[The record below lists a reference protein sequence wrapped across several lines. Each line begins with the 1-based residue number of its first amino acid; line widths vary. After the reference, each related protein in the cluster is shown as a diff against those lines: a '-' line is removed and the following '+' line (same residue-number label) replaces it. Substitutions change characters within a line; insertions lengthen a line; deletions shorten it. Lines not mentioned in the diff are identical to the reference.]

1 MELVQQINTAI
12 NQVVWG
18 VPMLILLLGVGI
30 LMTVRSG
37 GLQFRRF
44 GYAMRN
50 TLGKVL
56 KKSEAGEGEIT
67 PFQAVA
73 TALAGTL
80 GTGSIAGI
88 TTAVTLGGPG
98 TLFWLWITAL
108 IGMATKYAEVL
119 LAVKFRER
127 NERGDWVGGPMY
139 YIKNGLGKKWKWL
152 GALFCIFA
160 ALAALG
166 TGNAIQAGNIVGA
179 INTLVLSFDP
189 SFGGTETLKLVLG
202 IVLAILAGLYLTAVY
217 SDIPFIAKW
226 RTAYIQTAMNTLSH
240 QWLATAFIPRSVI
253 DKVLA
258 EMEAA
263 REAQIGINSEWDE
276 GESESR
282 NPTLTNTKGMS
293 KEEIAFYNLFW
304 EVNVPSMQAYV
315 KEHPDALAA
324 GWSRINIDK
333 SALTADGTSI
343 RTIQGEQV
351 LAIDARNKILI
362 ARVKGSTYRGVLVI
376 MKDPSRLSLQAAST
390 LGSVGQVCG
399 KIAEA
404 HGGVIGMTGSGFID
418 PGGTG
423 NGGTLAGYAMCN
435 GKSYGSHMGYGYKRL
450 ELHKDNRIYIRD
462 SDSSV
467 SPDTTDAVEFS
478 PAMIIDGETVV
489 NARSGF
495 SDLQPRA
502 CLGQSKYGEIIALL
516 VEGRLTTSV
525 GISVP
530 DCAAI
535 MTKHDCMQAMNLDGG
550 TSAMIWYKG
559 KYIMRSSN
567 PALTAGRTLPNAFVY
582 TGN

>member
-1 MELVQQINTAI
+1 MKLFSAPPRPTGAQRPASDTTQQRPAQQRPTQQRLAQQRPAQQRPTQQRPAQQRPAQQRPAQQHPAQQRPAQQRPAQRSASQWTDDAARPRRSAPDDRRRVQQPAPAPASKH
-12 NQVVWG
+12 G
-18 VPMLILLLGVGI
+18 RKAKKAKKPKKKKSLGRRLLILFL
-30 LMTVRSG
+30 
-37 GLQFRRF
+37 
-44 GYAMRN
+44 
-50 TLGKVL
+50 
-56 KKSEAGEGEIT
+56 
-67 PFQAVA
+67 
-73 TALAGTL
+73 
-80 GTGSIAGI
+80 
-88 TTAVTLGGPG
+88 
-98 TLFWLWITAL
+98 
-108 IGMATKYAEVL
+108 
-119 LAVKFRER
+119 
-127 NERGDWVGGPMY
+127 
-139 YIKNGLGKKWKWL
+139 
-152 GALFCIFA
+152 
-160 ALAALG
+160 
-166 TGNAIQAGNIVGA
+166 
-179 INTLVLSFDP
+179 
-189 SFGGTETLKLVLG
+189 
-202 IVLAILAGLYLTAVY
+202 VLAILAGLYLTAVY

-253 DKVLA
+253 DKVVA

-263 REAQIGINSEWDE
+263 REAQIGVNSEWDE
-276 GESESR
+276 GEVESR
-282 NPTLTNTKGMS
+282 NPTLTDTKGMS
-293 KEEIAFYNLFW
+293 KEEITFYNLFW
-304 EVNVPSMQAYV
+304 EVDVPSMQAYV

-333 SALTADGTSI
+333 SALTDNGTSI

-351 LAIDARNKILI
+351 LAIDAQNEILI
-362 ARVKGSTYRGVLVI
+362 AREKGSTYRGVLVI

-435 GKSYGSHMGYGYKRL
+435 GKSYGGHMGYGYKRL
-450 ELHKDNRIYIRD
+450 ELHEDNRIYIRD
-462 SDSSV
+462 SDSEV
-467 SPDTTDAVEFS
+467 SPGTTDAVEFS

-535 MTKHDCMQAMNLDGG
+535 MAKHDCMQAMNLDGG

-582 TGN
+582 AGK

>member
-1 MELVQQINTAI
+1 MKLFSAPPRPTGAQRPASDTAQQRPTQQRPTGAQRPASDTAQQRPAQQRPTQQRPTQQRPAQQRPAQQRPAQQRPAQQRPAQQRPAQQRPAQQRLAQQRPAQQRPAQQRPAQRSASQWTDDTARPRRSAPDDRRRVQQPAPAPA
-12 NQVVWG
+12 G
-18 VPMLILLLGVGI
+18 KHGRKAKKAKKPKKKKSLGRRLLILFL
-30 LMTVRSG
+30 
-37 GLQFRRF
+37 
-44 GYAMRN
+44 
-50 TLGKVL
+50 
-56 KKSEAGEGEIT
+56 
-67 PFQAVA
+67 
-73 TALAGTL
+73 
-80 GTGSIAGI
+80 
-88 TTAVTLGGPG
+88 
-98 TLFWLWITAL
+98 
-108 IGMATKYAEVL
+108 
-119 LAVKFRER
+119 
-127 NERGDWVGGPMY
+127 
-139 YIKNGLGKKWKWL
+139 
-152 GALFCIFA
+152 
-160 ALAALG
+160 
-166 TGNAIQAGNIVGA
+166 
-179 INTLVLSFDP
+179 
-189 SFGGTETLKLVLG
+189 
-202 IVLAILAGLYLTAVY
+202 VLAILAGLYLTAVY

-253 DKVLA
+253 DKVIA

-263 REAQIGINSEWDE
+263 REAQIGVNSEWDE
-276 GESESR
+276 EEIESR
-282 NPTLTNTKGMS
+282 NPTLTDTKGMS

-304 EVNVPSMQAYV
+304 EVDVPSMQAYI

-333 SALTADGTSI
+333 SALTDNGTSI

-351 LAIDARNKILI
+351 LAIDAQNEIMI

-435 GKSYGSHMGYGYKRL
+435 GKSYGGHMGYGYKRL
-450 ELHKDNRIYIRD
+450 ELHEDNRIYIRD
-462 SDSSV
+462 SDSEV
-467 SPDTTDAVEFS
+467 SPGTTDAVEFS

-516 VEGRLTTSV
+516 VEGRLATSV

-535 MTKHDCMQAMNLDGG
+535 MAKHDCMQAMNLDGG

-582 TGN
+582 AGK

>member
-1 MELVQQINTAI
+1 MKLFSAPPRPTGAQRPASDTAQQRPTQQRPTQQRPTQQRPTQQRPAQQRPAQQRPAQQRPAQQRPAQQRPAQQRPAQQRPAQQHPAQQHPAQQRPAQQRPAQRSASQWTDDAARPRRSAPDDRRRVQQPAPAPA
-12 NQVVWG
+12 G
-18 VPMLILLLGVGI
+18 KHGRKAKKAKKPKKKKSLGRRLLILFL
-30 LMTVRSG
+30 
-37 GLQFRRF
+37 
-44 GYAMRN
+44 
-50 TLGKVL
+50 
-56 KKSEAGEGEIT
+56 
-67 PFQAVA
+67 
-73 TALAGTL
+73 
-80 GTGSIAGI
+80 
-88 TTAVTLGGPG
+88 
-98 TLFWLWITAL
+98 
-108 IGMATKYAEVL
+108 
-119 LAVKFRER
+119 
-127 NERGDWVGGPMY
+127 
-139 YIKNGLGKKWKWL
+139 
-152 GALFCIFA
+152 
-160 ALAALG
+160 
-166 TGNAIQAGNIVGA
+166 
-179 INTLVLSFDP
+179 
-189 SFGGTETLKLVLG
+189 
-202 IVLAILAGLYLTAVY
+202 VLAILAGLYLTAVY

-253 DKVLA
+253 DKVIA

-263 REAQIGINSEWDE
+263 REAQIGVNSEWDE
-276 GESESR
+276 EEIESR
-282 NPTLTNTKGMS
+282 NPTLTDTKGMS

-304 EVNVPSMQAYV
+304 EVDVPSMQAYI

-333 SALTADGTSI
+333 SALTDNGTSI

-351 LAIDARNKILI
+351 LAIDAQNEIMI

-435 GKSYGSHMGYGYKRL
+435 GKSYGGHMGYGYKRL
-450 ELHKDNRIYIRD
+450 ELHEDNRIYIRD
-462 SDSSV
+462 SDSEV
-467 SPDTTDAVEFS
+467 SPGTTDAVEFS

-516 VEGRLTTSV
+516 VEGRLATSV

-535 MTKHDCMQAMNLDGG
+535 MAKHDCMQAMNLDGG

-582 TGN
+582 AGK

>member
-1 MELVQQINTAI
+1 MKLFSAPPRPTGAQRPASDTAQQRPTQQRPAQQRPAQQRPAQQRPAQQRPAQQRPAQQRPAQQRPAQQRPAQQRPAQQRPAQQRPAQQRPAQQRPAQQRPAQRSASQWTDDAARPRRSAPDDRRRVQQPAPAPA
-12 NQVVWG
+12 G
-18 VPMLILLLGVGI
+18 KHGRKAKKAKKPKKKKSLGRRLLILFL
-30 LMTVRSG
+30 
-37 GLQFRRF
+37 
-44 GYAMRN
+44 
-50 TLGKVL
+50 
-56 KKSEAGEGEIT
+56 
-67 PFQAVA
+67 
-73 TALAGTL
+73 
-80 GTGSIAGI
+80 
-88 TTAVTLGGPG
+88 
-98 TLFWLWITAL
+98 
-108 IGMATKYAEVL
+108 
-119 LAVKFRER
+119 
-127 NERGDWVGGPMY
+127 
-139 YIKNGLGKKWKWL
+139 
-152 GALFCIFA
+152 
-160 ALAALG
+160 
-166 TGNAIQAGNIVGA
+166 
-179 INTLVLSFDP
+179 
-189 SFGGTETLKLVLG
+189 
-202 IVLAILAGLYLTAVY
+202 VLAILAGLYLTAVY

-253 DKVLA
+253 DKVIA

-263 REAQIGINSEWDE
+263 REAQIGVNSEWDE
-276 GESESR
+276 EEIESR
-282 NPTLTNTKGMS
+282 NPTLTDTKGMS

-304 EVNVPSMQAYV
+304 EVDVPSMQAYI

-333 SALTADGTSI
+333 SALTDNGTSI

-351 LAIDARNKILI
+351 LAIDAQNEIMI

-435 GKSYGSHMGYGYKRL
+435 GKSYGGHMGYGYKRL
-450 ELHKDNRIYIRD
+450 ELHEDNRIYIRD
-462 SDSSV
+462 SDSEV
-467 SPDTTDAVEFS
+467 SPGTTDAVEFS

-516 VEGRLTTSV
+516 VEGRLATSV

-535 MTKHDCMQAMNLDGG
+535 MAKHDCMQAMNLDGG

-582 TGN
+582 AGK

>member
-1 MELVQQINTAI
+1 MYRANAIDMGGGYYLLPLPRTLVNTTEVSTDFYRRV
-12 NQVVWG
+12 QVEDTTYYFNPHFTCWVSEG
-18 VPMLILLLGVGI
+18 
-30 LMTVRSG
+30 
-37 GLQFRRF
+37 
-44 GYAMRN
+44 
-50 TLGKVL
+50 
-56 KKSEAGEGEIT
+56 SEAPEAPSEIGIR
-67 PFQAVA
+67 
-73 TALAGTL
+73 TARQLNNL
-80 GTGSIAGI
+80 S
-88 TTAVTLGGPG
+88 LYYEQYSP
-98 TLFWLWITAL
+98 
-108 IGMATKYAEVL
+108 L
-119 LAVKFRER
+119 LAKDTTLQQER
-127 NERGDWVGGPMY
+127 
-139 YIKNGLGKKWKWL
+139 IL
-152 GALFCIFA
+152 
-160 ALAALG
+160 
-166 TGNAIQAGNIVGA
+166 
-179 INTLVLSFDP
+179 
-189 SFGGTETLKLVLG
+189 
-202 IVLAILAGLYLTAVY
+202 VLAILAGLYLTAVY

-351 LAIDARNKILI
+351 LAIDARNEILI

-462 SDSSV
+462 SDSKV

-489 NARSGF
+489 SARSGF

>member
-1 MELVQQINTAI
+1 MWTEDAAAQPRRSAPNARRAQPAAQPQTGKRGRKAKKPKKKKSVGRRL
-12 NQVVWG
+12 
-18 VPMLILLLGVGI
+18 LILFL
-30 LMTVRSG
+30 
-37 GLQFRRF
+37 
-44 GYAMRN
+44 
-50 TLGKVL
+50 
-56 KKSEAGEGEIT
+56 
-67 PFQAVA
+67 
-73 TALAGTL
+73 
-80 GTGSIAGI
+80 
-88 TTAVTLGGPG
+88 
-98 TLFWLWITAL
+98 
-108 IGMATKYAEVL
+108 
-119 LAVKFRER
+119 
-127 NERGDWVGGPMY
+127 
-139 YIKNGLGKKWKWL
+139 
-152 GALFCIFA
+152 
-160 ALAALG
+160 
-166 TGNAIQAGNIVGA
+166 
-179 INTLVLSFDP
+179 
-189 SFGGTETLKLVLG
+189 
-202 IVLAILAGLYLTAVY
+202 VLAILAGLYLTAVY

-253 DKVLA
+253 DKVVA

-263 REAQIGINSEWDE
+263 REAQIGVNSEWDE

-282 NPTLTNTKGMS
+282 NPTLTDTKGMS
-293 KEEIAFYNLFW
+293 KEEITFYNLFW
-304 EVNVPSMQAYV
+304 EVDVPSMQAYV

-324 GWSRINIDK
+324 GWSRINIDH
-333 SALTADGTSI
+333 SALTDNGTSI

-351 LAIDARNKILI
+351 LAIDAQNEILI
-362 ARVKGSTYRGVLVI
+362 VREKGSTYRGVLVV
-376 MKDPSRLSLQAAST
+376 MKDPSRLSLHAATT
-390 LGSVGQVCG
+390 LGSIGQYCG
-399 KIAEA
+399 QIAQA

-435 GKSYGSHMGYGYKRL
+435 GKAYGDHMGYGYKRL
-450 ELHKDNRIYIRD
+450 ELHADNRIYIRD
-462 SDSSV
+462 SASPVSS
-467 SPDTTDAVEFS
+467 DTTDAVEFS

-535 MTKHDCMQAMNLDGG
+535 MAKHDCMQAMNLDGG

-582 TGN
+582 AGN

>member
-1 MELVQQINTAI
+1 MKLFSAPPRPTGTQRPASDTARQRPAQQRPAQQRPAQQRPAQQHPAQQRPAQQRPAQQRPAQQRSAQQRPAQQRPTQQAYAG
-12 NQVVWG
+12 QWTEDAVRPRRSAPEG
-18 VPMLILLLGVGI
+18 RRRPQQAAPASTGKRGHKAKKPKKPKKKKSLGRRLLILFL
-30 LMTVRSG
+30 
-37 GLQFRRF
+37 
-44 GYAMRN
+44 
-50 TLGKVL
+50 
-56 KKSEAGEGEIT
+56 
-67 PFQAVA
+67 
-73 TALAGTL
+73 
-80 GTGSIAGI
+80 
-88 TTAVTLGGPG
+88 
-98 TLFWLWITAL
+98 
-108 IGMATKYAEVL
+108 
-119 LAVKFRER
+119 
-127 NERGDWVGGPMY
+127 
-139 YIKNGLGKKWKWL
+139 
-152 GALFCIFA
+152 
-160 ALAALG
+160 
-166 TGNAIQAGNIVGA
+166 
-179 INTLVLSFDP
+179 
-189 SFGGTETLKLVLG
+189 
-202 IVLAILAGLYLTAVY
+202 VLAILAGLYLTAVY
-217 SDIPFIAKW
+217 SNIPFIAKW

-253 DKVLA
+253 DKVVA

-263 REAQIGINSEWDE
+263 REAQIGVNSEWE
-276 GESESR
+276 EEEVESR
-282 NPTLTNTKGMS
+282 NPTLTDTKGMS

-304 EVNVPSMQAYV
+304 EVDVPSMQAYV
-315 KEHPDALAA
+315 KEHPDVLAA

-333 SALTADGTSI
+333 SALTDDGTSI

-351 LAIDARNKILI
+351 LAIDAYNEVLI
-362 ARVKGSTYRGVLVI
+362 AREKGSTYRGVLVI

-399 KIAEA
+399 KIAED

-435 GKSYGSHMGYGYKRL
+435 GKSYGDGHMGYGYKRL

-462 SDSSV
+462 SDSEV

-535 MTKHDCMQAMNLDGG
+535 MAKHDCMQAMNLDGG

-567 PALTAGRTLPNAFVY
+567 TALTAGRTLPNAFVY
-582 TGN
+582 AGK

>member
-1 MELVQQINTAI
+1 MKLFSAPPRPTGAQRPASDTAQQRPTQQRPTGAQRPASDTAQQRPAQQRPTQQRPTQQRPAQQRPAQQRPAQQRPAQQRPAQQRPAQQRPAQQRLAQQRPAQQRPAQQRPAQRSASQWTDDAARPRRSAPDDRRRVQQPAPAPA
-12 NQVVWG
+12 G
-18 VPMLILLLGVGI
+18 KHGRKAKKAKKPKKKKSLGRRLLILFL
-30 LMTVRSG
+30 
-37 GLQFRRF
+37 
-44 GYAMRN
+44 
-50 TLGKVL
+50 
-56 KKSEAGEGEIT
+56 
-67 PFQAVA
+67 
-73 TALAGTL
+73 
-80 GTGSIAGI
+80 
-88 TTAVTLGGPG
+88 
-98 TLFWLWITAL
+98 
-108 IGMATKYAEVL
+108 
-119 LAVKFRER
+119 
-127 NERGDWVGGPMY
+127 
-139 YIKNGLGKKWKWL
+139 
-152 GALFCIFA
+152 
-160 ALAALG
+160 
-166 TGNAIQAGNIVGA
+166 
-179 INTLVLSFDP
+179 
-189 SFGGTETLKLVLG
+189 
-202 IVLAILAGLYLTAVY
+202 VLAILAGLYLTAVY

-253 DKVLA
+253 DKVIA

-263 REAQIGINSEWDE
+263 REAQIGVNSEWDE
-276 GESESR
+276 EEIESR
-282 NPTLTNTKGMS
+282 NPTLTDTKGMS

-304 EVNVPSMQAYV
+304 EVDVPSMQAYI

-333 SALTADGTSI
+333 SALTDNGTSI

-351 LAIDARNKILI
+351 LAIDAQNEIMI

-435 GKSYGSHMGYGYKRL
+435 GKSYGGHMGYGYKRL
-450 ELHKDNRIYIRD
+450 ELHEDNRIYIRD
-462 SDSSV
+462 SDSEV
-467 SPDTTDAVEFS
+467 SPGTTDAVEFS

-516 VEGRLTTSV
+516 VEGRLATSV

-535 MTKHDCMQAMNLDGG
+535 MAKHDCMQAMNLDGG

-582 TGN
+582 AGK

>member
-179 INTLVLSFDP
+179 INTLVLSFDR

-202 IVLAILAGLYLTAVY
+202 IVLAILAAVVLFGGVKRLGAVTEKLVPAMAVLYIGTCLAVVLYNAGNLPAVFRDIFAGAFSPNGVTGGAVGSMFLVLSWGVKRGIFSNEAGLGTAPMAHATTSEREPVRQALY
-217 SDIPFIAKW
+217 GIFEVF
-226 RTAYIQTAMNTLSH
+226 NT
-240 QWLATAFIPRSVI
+240 II
-253 DKVLA
+253 
-258 EMEAA
+258 
-263 REAQIGINSEWDE
+263 IC
-276 GESESR
+276 
-282 NPTLTNTKGMS
+282 TLTGLTLLCSGIDLHYGTMGETALVS
-293 KEEIAFYNLFW
+293 SALGTLFTPQGGAVIIALCLVLFAFSTILGWALYGSRCCEFLLGPKAVAPYRIIYVLMTVVGATVELDLVWSIADTLNGLMALPNLI
-304 EVNVPSMQAYV
+304 
-315 KEHPDALAA
+315 ALAA
-324 GWSRINIDK
+324 LSGVVVKTSKEYFKKESGLADK
-333 SALTADGTSI
+333 G
-343 RTIQGEQV
+343 
-351 LAIDARNKILI
+351 
-362 ARVKGSTYRGVLVI
+362 
-376 MKDPSRLSLQAAST
+376 
-390 LGSVGQVCG
+390 
-399 KIAEA
+399 
-404 HGGVIGMTGSGFID
+404 
-418 PGGTG
+418 
-423 NGGTLAGYAMCN
+423 
-435 GKSYGSHMGYGYKRL
+435 
-450 ELHKDNRIYIRD
+450 
-462 SDSSV
+462 
-467 SPDTTDAVEFS
+467 
-478 PAMIIDGETVV
+478 
-489 NARSGF
+489 
-495 SDLQPRA
+495 
-502 CLGQSKYGEIIALL
+502 
-516 VEGRLTTSV
+516 
-525 GISVP
+525 
-530 DCAAI
+530 
-535 MTKHDCMQAMNLDGG
+535 
-550 TSAMIWYKG
+550 
-559 KYIMRSSN
+559 
-567 PALTAGRTLPNAFVY
+567 
-582 TGN
+582 

>member
-1 MELVQQINTAI
+1 MKLFSAPPRPTGAQRPAFDTAQQRPAQQRPTQQRPTQQRPTQQRPAQQRPAQQRPAQQRPAQQHPAQQRPAQQRPAQQRPAQQRPAQQHPAQQRPAQQRPAQRSASQWTDDAARPRHSAPDDRRRVQQPAPAPA
-12 NQVVWG
+12 G
-18 VPMLILLLGVGI
+18 KHGRKAKKAKKPKKKKSLGHRLLILFL
-30 LMTVRSG
+30 
-37 GLQFRRF
+37 
-44 GYAMRN
+44 
-50 TLGKVL
+50 
-56 KKSEAGEGEIT
+56 
-67 PFQAVA
+67 
-73 TALAGTL
+73 
-80 GTGSIAGI
+80 
-88 TTAVTLGGPG
+88 
-98 TLFWLWITAL
+98 
-108 IGMATKYAEVL
+108 
-119 LAVKFRER
+119 
-127 NERGDWVGGPMY
+127 
-139 YIKNGLGKKWKWL
+139 
-152 GALFCIFA
+152 
-160 ALAALG
+160 
-166 TGNAIQAGNIVGA
+166 
-179 INTLVLSFDP
+179 
-189 SFGGTETLKLVLG
+189 
-202 IVLAILAGLYLTAVY
+202 VLAILAGLYLTAVY

-253 DKVLA
+253 DKVVA

-263 REAQIGINSEWDE
+263 REAQIGVNSEWDE
-276 GESESR
+276 GEVESR
-282 NPTLTNTKGMS
+282 NPTLTDTKGMS
-293 KEEIAFYNLFW
+293 KEEITFYNLFW
-304 EVNVPSMQAYV
+304 EVDVPSMQAYV
-315 KEHPDALAA
+315 KEHPDVLAA

-333 SALTADGTSI
+333 SALTGDGTSI

-351 LAIDARNKILI
+351 LAIDAQNEIMI

-418 PGGTG
+418 PGGNG

-462 SDSSV
+462 CDSEV

-535 MTKHDCMQAMNLDGG
+535 MAKHDCMQAMNLDGG

-582 TGN
+582 AGK

>member
-1 MELVQQINTAI
+1 MKLFSAPPRPTGAQRPASDTAQQRPAQQRPTQQRPA
-12 NQVVWG
+12 QQRPAQQRPAQQRLAQQRPAQQRPAQQRPAQQRPAQQRPAQRSASQWTDDAARPRRSAPDDRCHPPQAAPAPAG
-18 VPMLILLLGVGI
+18 KHGRKAKKAKRPKKKKSLGRRLLILFL
-30 LMTVRSG
+30 
-37 GLQFRRF
+37 
-44 GYAMRN
+44 
-50 TLGKVL
+50 
-56 KKSEAGEGEIT
+56 
-67 PFQAVA
+67 
-73 TALAGTL
+73 
-80 GTGSIAGI
+80 
-88 TTAVTLGGPG
+88 
-98 TLFWLWITAL
+98 
-108 IGMATKYAEVL
+108 
-119 LAVKFRER
+119 
-127 NERGDWVGGPMY
+127 
-139 YIKNGLGKKWKWL
+139 
-152 GALFCIFA
+152 
-160 ALAALG
+160 
-166 TGNAIQAGNIVGA
+166 
-179 INTLVLSFDP
+179 
-189 SFGGTETLKLVLG
+189 
-202 IVLAILAGLYLTAVY
+202 VLAILAGLYLTAVY

-253 DKVLA
+253 DKVVA

-263 REAQIGINSEWDE
+263 REAQIGVNSEWDE
-276 GESESR
+276 GEIESR
-282 NPTLTNTKGMS
+282 NPTLTDTKGMS
-293 KEEIAFYNLFW
+293 KEEITFYNLFW
-304 EVNVPSMQAYV
+304 EVDVPSMQAYV
-315 KEHPDALAA
+315 KEHPDVLAA
-324 GWSRINIDK
+324 GWSRINIDH
-333 SALTADGTSI
+333 SALTDNGTSI

-351 LAIDARNKILI
+351 LAIDAQNEIMI

-418 PGGTG
+418 PGGNG

-462 SDSSV
+462 CDSEV

-535 MTKHDCMQAMNLDGG
+535 MAKHDCMQAMNLDGG

-582 TGN
+582 AGK

>member
-1 MELVQQINTAI
+1 MKLFSAPPRPTGAQRPAFDTAQQRPAQQRPTQQRPTQQRPTQQRPAQQRPAQQRPAQQRPAQQHPAQQRPAQQRPAQQRPAQQRPAQQHPAQQRPAQQRPAQRSASQWTDDAARPRHSAPDDRRRVQQPAPAPA
-12 NQVVWG
+12 G
-18 VPMLILLLGVGI
+18 KHGRKAKKAKKPKKKKSLGHRLLILFL
-30 LMTVRSG
+30 
-37 GLQFRRF
+37 
-44 GYAMRN
+44 
-50 TLGKVL
+50 
-56 KKSEAGEGEIT
+56 
-67 PFQAVA
+67 
-73 TALAGTL
+73 
-80 GTGSIAGI
+80 
-88 TTAVTLGGPG
+88 
-98 TLFWLWITAL
+98 
-108 IGMATKYAEVL
+108 
-119 LAVKFRER
+119 
-127 NERGDWVGGPMY
+127 
-139 YIKNGLGKKWKWL
+139 
-152 GALFCIFA
+152 
-160 ALAALG
+160 
-166 TGNAIQAGNIVGA
+166 
-179 INTLVLSFDP
+179 
-189 SFGGTETLKLVLG
+189 
-202 IVLAILAGLYLTAVY
+202 VLAILAGLYLTAVY

-253 DKVLA
+253 DKVVA

-263 REAQIGINSEWDE
+263 REAQIGVNSEWDE
-276 GESESR
+276 GEVESR
-282 NPTLTNTKGMS
+282 NPTLTDTKGMS
-293 KEEIAFYNLFW
+293 KEEITFYNLFW
-304 EVNVPSMQAYV
+304 EVDVPSMQAYV

-333 SALTADGTSI
+333 SALTGDGTSI

-351 LAIDARNKILI
+351 LAIDAQNEILI
-362 ARVKGSTYRGVLVI
+362 AREKGSTYRGVLVI

-435 GKSYGSHMGYGYKRL
+435 GKSYGGHMGYGYKRL
-450 ELHKDNRIYIRD
+450 ELHEDNRIYIRD
-462 SDSSV
+462 SDSEV
-467 SPDTTDAVEFS
+467 SPGTTDAVEFS

-582 TGN
+582 AGK

>member
-202 IVLAILAGLYLTAVY
+202 IVLAILAAVVLFGGVKRLGAVTEKLVPAMAVLYIGTCLAVVLYNAGNLPAVFRDIFAGAFSPNGVTGGAVGSMFLVLSWGVKRGIFSNEAGLGTAPMAHATTSEREPVRQALY
-217 SDIPFIAKW
+217 GIFEVF
-226 RTAYIQTAMNTLSH
+226 NT
-240 QWLATAFIPRSVI
+240 II
-253 DKVLA
+253 
-258 EMEAA
+258 
-263 REAQIGINSEWDE
+263 IC
-276 GESESR
+276 
-282 NPTLTNTKGMS
+282 TLTGLTLLCSGIDLHYGTMGETALVS
-293 KEEIAFYNLFW
+293 SALGTLFTPQGGAVIIALCLVLFAFSTILGWALYGSRCCEFLLGPKAVAPYRIIYVLMTVVGATVELDLVWSIADTLNGLMALPNLI
-304 EVNVPSMQAYV
+304 
-315 KEHPDALAA
+315 ALAA
-324 GWSRINIDK
+324 LSGVVVKTSKEYFKKESGLADK
-333 SALTADGTSI
+333 G
-343 RTIQGEQV
+343 
-351 LAIDARNKILI
+351 
-362 ARVKGSTYRGVLVI
+362 
-376 MKDPSRLSLQAAST
+376 
-390 LGSVGQVCG
+390 
-399 KIAEA
+399 
-404 HGGVIGMTGSGFID
+404 
-418 PGGTG
+418 
-423 NGGTLAGYAMCN
+423 
-435 GKSYGSHMGYGYKRL
+435 
-450 ELHKDNRIYIRD
+450 
-462 SDSSV
+462 
-467 SPDTTDAVEFS
+467 
-478 PAMIIDGETVV
+478 
-489 NARSGF
+489 
-495 SDLQPRA
+495 
-502 CLGQSKYGEIIALL
+502 
-516 VEGRLTTSV
+516 
-525 GISVP
+525 
-530 DCAAI
+530 
-535 MTKHDCMQAMNLDGG
+535 
-550 TSAMIWYKG
+550 
-559 KYIMRSSN
+559 
-567 PALTAGRTLPNAFVY
+567 
-582 TGN
+582 

>member
-1 MELVQQINTAI
+1 MKLFSSPPRPTGTQRPASDTAQQRPTQQRPTQQRPA
-12 NQVVWG
+12 QQRPTQQRPAQQRPAQQRPAQQRPAQQRPAQQRPAQQRPAQQRPAQQRPTQQAYASQWTDDAARPRRSAPDARRRSPQAAPAAAG
-18 VPMLILLLGVGI
+18 KHGRKAKKAKKPKKKKSLGRRLLILFL
-30 LMTVRSG
+30 
-37 GLQFRRF
+37 
-44 GYAMRN
+44 
-50 TLGKVL
+50 
-56 KKSEAGEGEIT
+56 
-67 PFQAVA
+67 
-73 TALAGTL
+73 
-80 GTGSIAGI
+80 
-88 TTAVTLGGPG
+88 
-98 TLFWLWITAL
+98 
-108 IGMATKYAEVL
+108 
-119 LAVKFRER
+119 
-127 NERGDWVGGPMY
+127 
-139 YIKNGLGKKWKWL
+139 
-152 GALFCIFA
+152 
-160 ALAALG
+160 
-166 TGNAIQAGNIVGA
+166 
-179 INTLVLSFDP
+179 
-189 SFGGTETLKLVLG
+189 
-202 IVLAILAGLYLTAVY
+202 VLAILAGVYLTAVD

-263 REAQIGINSEWDE
+263 REAQIGINSEWGE

-282 NPTLTNTKGMS
+282 NPTLTNTEGMS

-362 ARVKGSTYRGVLVI
+362 ARVKGSTYRGVLII

>member
-1 MELVQQINTAI
+1 MKLFSSPPRPTGTQRPATDNMQQRPAQQRPTQQRLAQQRPAQQRPAQQQPARQQPAQQRPAQQRPAQRPAQRKPQSADMWTENAAAQPRSSAPDDRRRVQQTAPPPTGKHGRKAKKAKKPKKKKS
-12 NQVVWG
+12 VG
-18 VPMLILLLGVGI
+18 RRLLILFL
-30 LMTVRSG
+30 
-37 GLQFRRF
+37 
-44 GYAMRN
+44 
-50 TLGKVL
+50 
-56 KKSEAGEGEIT
+56 
-67 PFQAVA
+67 
-73 TALAGTL
+73 
-80 GTGSIAGI
+80 
-88 TTAVTLGGPG
+88 
-98 TLFWLWITAL
+98 
-108 IGMATKYAEVL
+108 
-119 LAVKFRER
+119 
-127 NERGDWVGGPMY
+127 
-139 YIKNGLGKKWKWL
+139 
-152 GALFCIFA
+152 
-160 ALAALG
+160 
-166 TGNAIQAGNIVGA
+166 
-179 INTLVLSFDP
+179 
-189 SFGGTETLKLVLG
+189 
-202 IVLAILAGLYLTAVY
+202 VLAILAGLYLTAVY

-253 DKVLA
+253 DKVVA

-263 REAQIGINSEWDE
+263 REAQIGVNSEWDE

-282 NPTLTNTKGMS
+282 NPTLTDTKGMS
-293 KEEIAFYNLFW
+293 KEEITFYNLFW
-304 EVNVPSMQAYV
+304 EVDVPSMQAYV

-324 GWSRINIDK
+324 GWSRINIDH
-333 SALTADGTSI
+333 SALTDNGTSI

-351 LAIDARNKILI
+351 LAIDAQNEILI
-362 ARVKGSTYRGVLVI
+362 VREKGSTYRGVLVV
-376 MKDPSRLSLQAAST
+376 MKDPSRLSLHAATT
-390 LGSVGQVCG
+390 LGSIGQYCG
-399 KIAEA
+399 QIAQA

-435 GKSYGSHMGYGYKRL
+435 GKAYGDHMGYGYKRL
-450 ELHKDNRIYIRD
+450 ELHADNRIYIRD
-462 SDSSV
+462 SASPVSS
-467 SPDTTDAVEFS
+467 DTTDAVEFS

-535 MTKHDCMQAMNLDGG
+535 MAKHDCMQAMNLDGG

-582 TGN
+582 AGN

>member
-1 MELVQQINTAI
+1 MKLFSSPPRPTGTQRPATDSVQQRPTQQRPA
-12 NQVVWG
+12 QQRPVQQHPAQQRPAQQRPAQQRPAQQHPTQQRPTQQRPTQQRPAQQRPAQRSASQWTDDAARPRRSAPDDRRRVQQAAPAPTG
-18 VPMLILLLGVGI
+18 KHGRKAKKAKKPKKKKSVGRKLLILFL
-30 LMTVRSG
+30 
-37 GLQFRRF
+37 
-44 GYAMRN
+44 
-50 TLGKVL
+50 
-56 KKSEAGEGEIT
+56 
-67 PFQAVA
+67 
-73 TALAGTL
+73 
-80 GTGSIAGI
+80 
-88 TTAVTLGGPG
+88 
-98 TLFWLWITAL
+98 
-108 IGMATKYAEVL
+108 
-119 LAVKFRER
+119 
-127 NERGDWVGGPMY
+127 
-139 YIKNGLGKKWKWL
+139 
-152 GALFCIFA
+152 
-160 ALAALG
+160 
-166 TGNAIQAGNIVGA
+166 
-179 INTLVLSFDP
+179 
-189 SFGGTETLKLVLG
+189 
-202 IVLAILAGLYLTAVY
+202 VLAILAGLYLTAVY

-282 NPTLTNTKGMS
+282 NPTLTNTEGMS

>member
-1 MELVQQINTAI
+1 MKLFSAPPRPTGAQRPASDTAQQRPAQQRPTQQRPTQQRPMQQRPAQQRPAQQRPAQQRPTQQHPAQQRPAQQRPAQRSASQWTDDAARPRRSAPDDRRRVQQPAPASA
-12 NQVVWG
+12 G
-18 VPMLILLLGVGI
+18 KHGHKAKKAKKPKKKKSLGHRLLILFL
-30 LMTVRSG
+30 
-37 GLQFRRF
+37 
-44 GYAMRN
+44 
-50 TLGKVL
+50 
-56 KKSEAGEGEIT
+56 
-67 PFQAVA
+67 
-73 TALAGTL
+73 
-80 GTGSIAGI
+80 
-88 TTAVTLGGPG
+88 
-98 TLFWLWITAL
+98 
-108 IGMATKYAEVL
+108 
-119 LAVKFRER
+119 
-127 NERGDWVGGPMY
+127 
-139 YIKNGLGKKWKWL
+139 
-152 GALFCIFA
+152 
-160 ALAALG
+160 
-166 TGNAIQAGNIVGA
+166 
-179 INTLVLSFDP
+179 
-189 SFGGTETLKLVLG
+189 
-202 IVLAILAGLYLTAVY
+202 VLAILAGLYLTAVY

-253 DKVLA
+253 DKVVA

-263 REAQIGINSEWDE
+263 REAQIGVNSEWDE
-276 GESESR
+276 GEVESR
-282 NPTLTNTKGMS
+282 NPTLTDTKGMS
-293 KEEIAFYNLFW
+293 KEEITFYNLFW
-304 EVNVPSMQAYV
+304 EVDVPSMQAYV

-333 SALTADGTSI
+333 SALTDNGTSI

-351 LAIDARNKILI
+351 LAIDAQNEILI
-362 ARVKGSTYRGVLVI
+362 AREKGSTYRGVLVI

-435 GKSYGSHMGYGYKRL
+435 GKSYGGHMGYGYKRL
-450 ELHKDNRIYIRD
+450 ELHEDNRIYIRD
-462 SDSSV
+462 SDSEV
-467 SPDTTDAVEFS
+467 SPGTTDAVEFS

-535 MTKHDCMQAMNLDGG
+535 MAKHDCMQAMNLDGG

-582 TGN
+582 AGK

>member
-202 IVLAILAGLYLTAVY
+202 IVLAILAAVVLFGGVKRLGAVTEKLVPAMAVLYIGTCLAVVLYNAGNLPAVFRDIFAGAFSPNGVTGGAVCSMFLVLSWGVKRGIFSNEAGLGTAPMAHATTSEREPVRQALY
-217 SDIPFIAKW
+217 GIFEVF
-226 RTAYIQTAMNTLSH
+226 NT
-240 QWLATAFIPRSVI
+240 II
-253 DKVLA
+253 
-258 EMEAA
+258 
-263 REAQIGINSEWDE
+263 IC
-276 GESESR
+276 
-282 NPTLTNTKGMS
+282 TLTGLTLLCSGIDLHYGTMGETALVS
-293 KEEIAFYNLFW
+293 SALGTLFTPQGGAVIIALCLVLFAFSTILGWALYGSRCCEFLLGPKAVAPYRIIYVLMTVVGATVELDLVWSIADTLNGLMALPNLI
-304 EVNVPSMQAYV
+304 
-315 KEHPDALAA
+315 ALAA
-324 GWSRINIDK
+324 LSGVVVKTSKEYFKKESGLADK
-333 SALTADGTSI
+333 G
-343 RTIQGEQV
+343 
-351 LAIDARNKILI
+351 
-362 ARVKGSTYRGVLVI
+362 
-376 MKDPSRLSLQAAST
+376 
-390 LGSVGQVCG
+390 
-399 KIAEA
+399 
-404 HGGVIGMTGSGFID
+404 
-418 PGGTG
+418 
-423 NGGTLAGYAMCN
+423 
-435 GKSYGSHMGYGYKRL
+435 
-450 ELHKDNRIYIRD
+450 
-462 SDSSV
+462 
-467 SPDTTDAVEFS
+467 
-478 PAMIIDGETVV
+478 
-489 NARSGF
+489 
-495 SDLQPRA
+495 
-502 CLGQSKYGEIIALL
+502 
-516 VEGRLTTSV
+516 
-525 GISVP
+525 
-530 DCAAI
+530 
-535 MTKHDCMQAMNLDGG
+535 
-550 TSAMIWYKG
+550 
-559 KYIMRSSN
+559 
-567 PALTAGRTLPNAFVY
+567 
-582 TGN
+582 

>member
-1 MELVQQINTAI
+1 MKLFSAPPRPTGAQRPASDTAQQRPTQQRPTQQRPTQQRPAQQRPAQQRPAQQRPAQQRPAQQRPTQQRPAQQRPAQQRPAQQRPAQQHPAQQCPAQQRPAQRSASQWTDDAARPRRSAPDDRRRVQQPAPA
-12 NQVVWG
+12 G
-18 VPMLILLLGVGI
+18 KHGRKAKKAKKPKKKKSLGRRLLILFL
-30 LMTVRSG
+30 
-37 GLQFRRF
+37 
-44 GYAMRN
+44 
-50 TLGKVL
+50 
-56 KKSEAGEGEIT
+56 
-67 PFQAVA
+67 
-73 TALAGTL
+73 
-80 GTGSIAGI
+80 
-88 TTAVTLGGPG
+88 
-98 TLFWLWITAL
+98 
-108 IGMATKYAEVL
+108 
-119 LAVKFRER
+119 
-127 NERGDWVGGPMY
+127 
-139 YIKNGLGKKWKWL
+139 
-152 GALFCIFA
+152 
-160 ALAALG
+160 
-166 TGNAIQAGNIVGA
+166 
-179 INTLVLSFDP
+179 
-189 SFGGTETLKLVLG
+189 
-202 IVLAILAGLYLTAVY
+202 VLAILAGLYLTAVY

-253 DKVLA
+253 DKVIA

-263 REAQIGINSEWDE
+263 REAQIGVNSEWDE
-276 GESESR
+276 EEIESR
-282 NPTLTNTKGMS
+282 NPTLTDTKGMS

-304 EVNVPSMQAYV
+304 EVDVPSMQAYI

-333 SALTADGTSI
+333 SALTDNGTSI

-351 LAIDARNKILI
+351 LAIDAQNEIMI

-435 GKSYGSHMGYGYKRL
+435 GKSYGGHMGYGYKRL
-450 ELHKDNRIYIRD
+450 ELHEDNRIYIRD
-462 SDSSV
+462 SDSEV
-467 SPDTTDAVEFS
+467 SPGTTDAVEFS

-516 VEGRLTTSV
+516 VEGRLATSV

-535 MTKHDCMQAMNLDGG
+535 MAKHDCMQAMNLDGG

-582 TGN
+582 AGK

>member
-1 MELVQQINTAI
+1 MKLFSAPPRPTGAQRPASDTAQQRPTQQRPTQQRPAQQRPAQQRPAQQRPAQQRPVQQRPAQQRPTQQRPA
-12 NQVVWG
+12 QQRPVQQRPAQQRPAQQHPAQQRPTQQRPAQRSASQWTDDAARPRRSAPDDCRRVQQPAPAPAG
-18 VPMLILLLGVGI
+18 KHGRKAKKAKKPKKKKSLGHRLLILFL
-30 LMTVRSG
+30 
-37 GLQFRRF
+37 
-44 GYAMRN
+44 
-50 TLGKVL
+50 
-56 KKSEAGEGEIT
+56 
-67 PFQAVA
+67 
-73 TALAGTL
+73 
-80 GTGSIAGI
+80 
-88 TTAVTLGGPG
+88 
-98 TLFWLWITAL
+98 
-108 IGMATKYAEVL
+108 
-119 LAVKFRER
+119 
-127 NERGDWVGGPMY
+127 
-139 YIKNGLGKKWKWL
+139 
-152 GALFCIFA
+152 
-160 ALAALG
+160 
-166 TGNAIQAGNIVGA
+166 
-179 INTLVLSFDP
+179 
-189 SFGGTETLKLVLG
+189 
-202 IVLAILAGLYLTAVY
+202 VLAILAGLYLTAVY

-253 DKVLA
+253 DKVVA

-263 REAQIGINSEWDE
+263 REAQIGVNSEWDE
-276 GESESR
+276 EEIASR
-282 NPTLTNTKGMS
+282 NPTLTDTKGMS
-293 KEEIAFYNLFW
+293 KEEITFYNLFW
-304 EVNVPSMQAYV
+304 EVDVPSMQAYV

-333 SALTADGTSI
+333 SALTDNGTSI

-351 LAIDARNKILI
+351 LAIDAQNEILI
-362 ARVKGSTYRGVLVI
+362 AREKGSTYRGVLVI

-435 GKSYGSHMGYGYKRL
+435 GKSYGGHMGYGYKRL
-450 ELHKDNRIYIRD
+450 ELHEDNRIYIRD
-462 SDSSV
+462 SDSEV
-467 SPDTTDAVEFS
+467 SPGTTDAVEFS

-535 MTKHDCMQAMNLDGG
+535 MAKHDCMQAMNLDGG

-582 TGN
+582 AGK

>member
-1 MELVQQINTAI
+1 MKLFSAPPRPTGAQRPASDTAQQRPTQQRPTQQRPTQQRPAQQRPAQQRPAQQRPAQQRPAQQRPAQQRPAQQRPAQQRPAQQRPAQQRPAQQHPAQQRPAQQRPAQRSASQWTDDTARPRRSAPDDRRRVQQPAPAPA
-12 NQVVWG
+12 G
-18 VPMLILLLGVGI
+18 KHGRKAKKAKKPKKKKSLGRRLLILFL
-30 LMTVRSG
+30 
-37 GLQFRRF
+37 
-44 GYAMRN
+44 
-50 TLGKVL
+50 
-56 KKSEAGEGEIT
+56 
-67 PFQAVA
+67 
-73 TALAGTL
+73 
-80 GTGSIAGI
+80 
-88 TTAVTLGGPG
+88 
-98 TLFWLWITAL
+98 
-108 IGMATKYAEVL
+108 
-119 LAVKFRER
+119 
-127 NERGDWVGGPMY
+127 
-139 YIKNGLGKKWKWL
+139 
-152 GALFCIFA
+152 
-160 ALAALG
+160 
-166 TGNAIQAGNIVGA
+166 
-179 INTLVLSFDP
+179 
-189 SFGGTETLKLVLG
+189 
-202 IVLAILAGLYLTAVY
+202 VLAILAGLYLTAVY

-253 DKVLA
+253 DKVIA

-263 REAQIGINSEWDE
+263 REAQIGVNSEWDE
-276 GESESR
+276 EEIESR
-282 NPTLTNTKGMS
+282 NPTLTDTKGMS

-304 EVNVPSMQAYV
+304 EVDVPSMQAYI

-333 SALTADGTSI
+333 SALTDNGTSI

-351 LAIDARNKILI
+351 LAIDAQNEIMI

-435 GKSYGSHMGYGYKRL
+435 GKSYGGHMGYGYKRL
-450 ELHKDNRIYIRD
+450 ELHEDNRIYIRD
-462 SDSSV
+462 SDSEV
-467 SPDTTDAVEFS
+467 SPGTTDAVEFS

-535 MTKHDCMQAMNLDGG
+535 MAKHDCMQAMNLDGG

-582 TGN
+582 AGN

>member
-1 MELVQQINTAI
+1 MKLFSAPPRPTGAQRPASDTAQQRPAQQRPTQQRPAQQRPVQQRPAQQRPAQQRPAQQRPAQQHPAQQRPAQQRPAQRSASQWTDDAARPRRSAPDDRRRV
-12 NQVVWG
+12 QQPAPAPAG
-18 VPMLILLLGVGI
+18 KHGRKAKKAKKPKKKKSLGHRLLILFL
-30 LMTVRSG
+30 
-37 GLQFRRF
+37 
-44 GYAMRN
+44 
-50 TLGKVL
+50 
-56 KKSEAGEGEIT
+56 
-67 PFQAVA
+67 
-73 TALAGTL
+73 
-80 GTGSIAGI
+80 
-88 TTAVTLGGPG
+88 
-98 TLFWLWITAL
+98 
-108 IGMATKYAEVL
+108 
-119 LAVKFRER
+119 
-127 NERGDWVGGPMY
+127 
-139 YIKNGLGKKWKWL
+139 
-152 GALFCIFA
+152 
-160 ALAALG
+160 
-166 TGNAIQAGNIVGA
+166 
-179 INTLVLSFDP
+179 
-189 SFGGTETLKLVLG
+189 
-202 IVLAILAGLYLTAVY
+202 VLAILAGLYLTAVY

-253 DKVLA
+253 DKVVA

-263 REAQIGINSEWDE
+263 REAQIGVNSEWDE
-276 GESESR
+276 GEVESR
-282 NPTLTNTKGMS
+282 NPTLTDTKGMS
-293 KEEIAFYNLFW
+293 KEEITFYNLFW
-304 EVNVPSMQAYV
+304 EVDVPSMQAYV

-333 SALTADGTSI
+333 SALTDNGTSI

-351 LAIDARNKILI
+351 LAIDAQNEILI
-362 ARVKGSTYRGVLVI
+362 AREKGSTYRGVLVI

-390 LGSVGQVCG
+390 LGSVGQVSG

-435 GKSYGSHMGYGYKRL
+435 GKSYGGHMGYGYKRL
-450 ELHKDNRIYIRD
+450 ELHEDNRIYIRD
-462 SDSSV
+462 SDSEV
-467 SPDTTDAVEFS
+467 SPGTTDAVEFS

-535 MTKHDCMQAMNLDGG
+535 MAKHDCMQAMNLDGG

-582 TGN
+582 TGK

>member
-1 MELVQQINTAI
+1 MKLFSAPPRPTGAQRPASDTAQQCPAQQRPTQQRPAQQRPAQQRPVQQRPAQQRPAQQRPAQQHPAQQRPAQQRPAQRSASQWTDDAARPHRSAPDDRRRV
-12 NQVVWG
+12 QQPAPAPAG
-18 VPMLILLLGVGI
+18 KHGRKAKKAKKPKKKKSLGHRLLILFL
-30 LMTVRSG
+30 
-37 GLQFRRF
+37 
-44 GYAMRN
+44 
-50 TLGKVL
+50 
-56 KKSEAGEGEIT
+56 
-67 PFQAVA
+67 
-73 TALAGTL
+73 
-80 GTGSIAGI
+80 
-88 TTAVTLGGPG
+88 
-98 TLFWLWITAL
+98 
-108 IGMATKYAEVL
+108 
-119 LAVKFRER
+119 
-127 NERGDWVGGPMY
+127 
-139 YIKNGLGKKWKWL
+139 
-152 GALFCIFA
+152 
-160 ALAALG
+160 
-166 TGNAIQAGNIVGA
+166 
-179 INTLVLSFDP
+179 
-189 SFGGTETLKLVLG
+189 
-202 IVLAILAGLYLTAVY
+202 VLAILAGLYLTAVY

-253 DKVLA
+253 DKVVA

-263 REAQIGINSEWDE
+263 REAQIGVNSEWDE
-276 GESESR
+276 GEVESR
-282 NPTLTNTKGMS
+282 NPTLTDTKGMS
-293 KEEIAFYNLFW
+293 KEEITFYNLFW
-304 EVNVPSMQAYV
+304 EVDVPSMQAYV

-333 SALTADGTSI
+333 SALTDNGTSI

-351 LAIDARNKILI
+351 LAIDAQNEILI
-362 ARVKGSTYRGVLVI
+362 AREKGSTYRGVLVI

-435 GKSYGSHMGYGYKRL
+435 GKAYGGHMGYGYKRL
-450 ELHKDNRIYIRD
+450 ELHEDNRIYIRD
-462 SDSSV
+462 SDSEV
-467 SPDTTDAVEFS
+467 SPGTTDAVEFS

-535 MTKHDCMQAMNLDGG
+535 MAKHDCMQAMNLDGG

-582 TGN
+582 AGK

>member
-1 MELVQQINTAI
+1 MKLFSAPPRPTGAQRPASNTAQQRPAQQRPMQQRPAQQRPAQQHPAQQRPAQQRPVQQRPAQQRPAQQHPAQQRPAQRSASQWTDDAARPRRSAPDDRRRV
-12 NQVVWG
+12 QQPAPAPAG
-18 VPMLILLLGVGI
+18 KHGRKAKKAKKPKKKKSLGHRLLILFL
-30 LMTVRSG
+30 
-37 GLQFRRF
+37 
-44 GYAMRN
+44 
-50 TLGKVL
+50 
-56 KKSEAGEGEIT
+56 
-67 PFQAVA
+67 
-73 TALAGTL
+73 
-80 GTGSIAGI
+80 
-88 TTAVTLGGPG
+88 
-98 TLFWLWITAL
+98 
-108 IGMATKYAEVL
+108 
-119 LAVKFRER
+119 
-127 NERGDWVGGPMY
+127 
-139 YIKNGLGKKWKWL
+139 
-152 GALFCIFA
+152 
-160 ALAALG
+160 
-166 TGNAIQAGNIVGA
+166 
-179 INTLVLSFDP
+179 
-189 SFGGTETLKLVLG
+189 
-202 IVLAILAGLYLTAVY
+202 VLAILAGLYLTAVY

-253 DKVLA
+253 DKVVA

-263 REAQIGINSEWDE
+263 REAQIGVNSEWDE
-276 GESESR
+276 GEAESR
-282 NPTLTNTKGMS
+282 NPTLTDTKGMS
-293 KEEIAFYNLFW
+293 KEEITFYNLFW
-304 EVNVPSMQAYV
+304 EVDVPSMQAYV

-333 SALTADGTSI
+333 SALTDNGTSI

-351 LAIDARNKILI
+351 LAIDAQNEILI
-362 ARVKGSTYRGVLVI
+362 AREKGSTYRGVLVI

-435 GKSYGSHMGYGYKRL
+435 GKAYGGHMGYGYKRL
-450 ELHKDNRIYIRD
+450 ELHEDNRIYIRD
-462 SDSSV
+462 SDSEV
-467 SPDTTDAVEFS
+467 SPGTTDAVEFS

-535 MTKHDCMQAMNLDGG
+535 MAKHDCMQAMNLDGG

-582 TGN
+582 AGK

>member
-1 MELVQQINTAI
+1 MKLFSAPPRPTGAQRPASDTAQQRPTQQRPAQQRPTQQRPAQQRLTQQRPTQQRPAQQRPAQQRPAQQRPAQQRPAQQRPAQQRPAQQRPAQQRPAQQRPAQRSASQWTDDAARPRRSAPDDRRRVQQPAPAPA
-12 NQVVWG
+12 G
-18 VPMLILLLGVGI
+18 KHGRKAKKAKKPKKKKSLGRRLLILFL
-30 LMTVRSG
+30 
-37 GLQFRRF
+37 
-44 GYAMRN
+44 
-50 TLGKVL
+50 
-56 KKSEAGEGEIT
+56 
-67 PFQAVA
+67 
-73 TALAGTL
+73 
-80 GTGSIAGI
+80 
-88 TTAVTLGGPG
+88 
-98 TLFWLWITAL
+98 
-108 IGMATKYAEVL
+108 
-119 LAVKFRER
+119 
-127 NERGDWVGGPMY
+127 
-139 YIKNGLGKKWKWL
+139 
-152 GALFCIFA
+152 
-160 ALAALG
+160 
-166 TGNAIQAGNIVGA
+166 
-179 INTLVLSFDP
+179 
-189 SFGGTETLKLVLG
+189 
-202 IVLAILAGLYLTAVY
+202 VLAILAGLYLTAVY

-253 DKVLA
+253 DKVIA

-263 REAQIGINSEWDE
+263 REAQIGVNSEWDE
-276 GESESR
+276 EEIESR
-282 NPTLTNTKGMS
+282 NPTLTDTKGMS

-304 EVNVPSMQAYV
+304 EVDVPSMQAYI

-333 SALTADGTSI
+333 SALTDNGTSI

-351 LAIDARNKILI
+351 LAIDAQNEIMI

-435 GKSYGSHMGYGYKRL
+435 GKSYGGHMGYGYKRL
-450 ELHKDNRIYIRD
+450 ELHEDNRIYIRD
-462 SDSSV
+462 SDSEV
-467 SPDTTDAVEFS
+467 SPGTTDAVEFS

-516 VEGRLTTSV
+516 VEGRLATSV

-535 MTKHDCMQAMNLDGG
+535 MAKHDCMQAMNLDGG

-582 TGN
+582 AGK

>member
-1 MELVQQINTAI
+1 MKLFSAPPRPTGAQRPASDTTQQRPAQQRPTQQRPTQQRPAQQRPAQQRPAQQRPAQQHPAQQRPTQQHPAQQRPAQRSASQWAEDAARPRRSAPDDRRRVQQPAPAPA
-12 NQVVWG
+12 G
-18 VPMLILLLGVGI
+18 KHGRKAKKAKKPKKKKSLGHRLLILFL
-30 LMTVRSG
+30 
-37 GLQFRRF
+37 
-44 GYAMRN
+44 
-50 TLGKVL
+50 
-56 KKSEAGEGEIT
+56 
-67 PFQAVA
+67 
-73 TALAGTL
+73 
-80 GTGSIAGI
+80 
-88 TTAVTLGGPG
+88 
-98 TLFWLWITAL
+98 
-108 IGMATKYAEVL
+108 
-119 LAVKFRER
+119 
-127 NERGDWVGGPMY
+127 
-139 YIKNGLGKKWKWL
+139 
-152 GALFCIFA
+152 
-160 ALAALG
+160 
-166 TGNAIQAGNIVGA
+166 
-179 INTLVLSFDP
+179 
-189 SFGGTETLKLVLG
+189 
-202 IVLAILAGLYLTAVY
+202 VLAILAGLYLTAVY

-253 DKVLA
+253 DKVVA

-263 REAQIGINSEWDE
+263 REAQIGVNSEWDE
-276 GESESR
+276 EEVESR
-282 NPTLTNTKGMS
+282 NPTLTDTKGMS

-304 EVNVPSMQAYV
+304 EVDVPSMQAYV

-333 SALTADGTSI
+333 SALTDNGTSI

-351 LAIDARNKILI
+351 LAIDAQNEILI
-362 ARVKGSTYRGVLVI
+362 AREKGSTYRGVLVI

-435 GKSYGSHMGYGYKRL
+435 GKSYGGHMGYGYKRL
-450 ELHKDNRIYIRD
+450 ELHEDNRIYIRD
-462 SDSSV
+462 SDSEV
-467 SPDTTDAVEFS
+467 SPGTTDAVEFS

-535 MTKHDCMQAMNLDGG
+535 MAKHDCMQAMNLDGG

-582 TGN
+582 AGK

>member
-1 MELVQQINTAI
+1 MKLFSAPPRPTGTQRPASDTAQQRPTQQRPAQQRPAQQRPAQQRPVQQRPVQQRPAQQRPAQQHPAQQRPAQQRPAQQRPVQRSASQWTDDAARPRRSAPDDRRRV
-12 NQVVWG
+12 QQPAPAPAG
-18 VPMLILLLGVGI
+18 KHGRKAKKAKKPKKKKSLGHRLLILFL
-30 LMTVRSG
+30 
-37 GLQFRRF
+37 
-44 GYAMRN
+44 
-50 TLGKVL
+50 
-56 KKSEAGEGEIT
+56 
-67 PFQAVA
+67 
-73 TALAGTL
+73 
-80 GTGSIAGI
+80 
-88 TTAVTLGGPG
+88 
-98 TLFWLWITAL
+98 
-108 IGMATKYAEVL
+108 
-119 LAVKFRER
+119 
-127 NERGDWVGGPMY
+127 
-139 YIKNGLGKKWKWL
+139 
-152 GALFCIFA
+152 
-160 ALAALG
+160 
-166 TGNAIQAGNIVGA
+166 
-179 INTLVLSFDP
+179 
-189 SFGGTETLKLVLG
+189 
-202 IVLAILAGLYLTAVY
+202 VLAILAGLYLTAVY

-253 DKVLA
+253 DKVVA

-263 REAQIGINSEWDE
+263 REAQIGVNSEWDE
-276 GESESR
+276 GEVESR
-282 NPTLTNTKGMS
+282 NPTLTDTKGMS
-293 KEEIAFYNLFW
+293 KEEITFYNLFW
-304 EVNVPSMQAYV
+304 EVDVPSMQAYV

-333 SALTADGTSI
+333 SALTDNGTSI

-351 LAIDARNKILI
+351 LAIDAQNEILI
-362 ARVKGSTYRGVLVI
+362 AREKGSTYRGVLVI

-435 GKSYGSHMGYGYKRL
+435 GKSYGGHMGYGYKRL
-450 ELHKDNRIYIRD
+450 ELHEDNRIYIRD
-462 SDSSV
+462 SDSEV
-467 SPDTTDAVEFS
+467 SPGTTDAVEFS

-535 MTKHDCMQAMNLDGG
+535 MAKHDCMQAMNLDGG

-582 TGN
+582 AGK

>member
-1 MELVQQINTAI
+1 MKLFSAPPRPTGAQRPASDTAQQRPTQQRPTQQRPTQQRPAQQRPAQQRPAQQRPAQQRPAQQRPAQQRPAQQRPAQQRPAQQRPAQQRPAQQHPAQQRPAQQRPAQRSASQWTDDTARPRRSAPDDRRRVQQPAPAPA
-12 NQVVWG
+12 G
-18 VPMLILLLGVGI
+18 KHGRKAKKAKKPKKKKSLGRRLLILFL
-30 LMTVRSG
+30 
-37 GLQFRRF
+37 
-44 GYAMRN
+44 
-50 TLGKVL
+50 
-56 KKSEAGEGEIT
+56 
-67 PFQAVA
+67 
-73 TALAGTL
+73 
-80 GTGSIAGI
+80 
-88 TTAVTLGGPG
+88 
-98 TLFWLWITAL
+98 
-108 IGMATKYAEVL
+108 
-119 LAVKFRER
+119 
-127 NERGDWVGGPMY
+127 
-139 YIKNGLGKKWKWL
+139 
-152 GALFCIFA
+152 
-160 ALAALG
+160 
-166 TGNAIQAGNIVGA
+166 
-179 INTLVLSFDP
+179 
-189 SFGGTETLKLVLG
+189 
-202 IVLAILAGLYLTAVY
+202 VLAILAGLYLTAVY

-253 DKVLA
+253 DKVIA

-263 REAQIGINSEWDE
+263 REAQIGVNSEWDE
-276 GESESR
+276 EEIESR
-282 NPTLTNTKGMS
+282 NPTLTDTKGMS
-293 KEEIAFYNLFW
+293 KEEITFYNLFW
-304 EVNVPSMQAYV
+304 EVDVPSMQAYV

-333 SALTADGTSI
+333 SALTDNGTSI

-351 LAIDARNKILI
+351 LAIDAQNEIMI

-418 PGGTG
+418 PGGNG

-435 GKSYGSHMGYGYKRL
+435 GKSYGGHMGYGYKRL
-450 ELHKDNRIYIRD
+450 ELHEDNRIYIRD
-462 SDSSV
+462 SDSEV
-467 SPDTTDAVEFS
+467 SPGTTDAVEFS

-516 VEGRLTTSV
+516 VEGRLATSV

-535 MTKHDCMQAMNLDGG
+535 MAKHDCMQAMNLDGG

-582 TGN
+582 AGK